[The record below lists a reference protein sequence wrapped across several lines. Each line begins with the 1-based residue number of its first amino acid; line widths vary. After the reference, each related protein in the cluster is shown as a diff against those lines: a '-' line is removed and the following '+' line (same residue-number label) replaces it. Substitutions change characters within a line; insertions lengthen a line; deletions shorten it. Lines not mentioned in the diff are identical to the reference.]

1 MLQSMTLFD
10 EVKSNGRHDNGPFG
24 SRPVKIEDF
33 PSSWKESRFGELVVS
48 SRYGT
53 SQASSEEGV
62 PMLGMGNIG
71 DLGLDLSELSYVDPE
86 EIDLEKYR
94 LEEGDLLF
102 NRTNSPGLVGKTALF
117 DLDFE
122 CVCASYLVQF
132 KLDTNQI
139 DPKYAHYFFQTAA
152 AHRQLRALTTR
163 GVSQANINPSHL
175 ERDLR
180 VVHPPLE
187 KQNQIIETIDSWDRA
202 IEQVDALIERKQ
214 ERLHGLR
221 QRLLT
226 GEVRFPEFSEPWRE
240 TTLGEYFQYFSN
252 RNGDEHDV
260 PVLSCSKIHDI
271 IPQSE
276 KFEQRV
282 ASKDTS
288 SYKVVERGN
297 LVYDPMLLWDASIG
311 FVDCVEQGVVSPAY
325 YTFKFDEE
333 NGDRTFFRHLLATHW
348 VKYQYKAISQG
359 TNTRRRKAPRDAF
372 LGIEVEMPSLREQQK
387 IAEVMR
393 AAEAEIDKLTQKRD
407 ALEQQK
413 KGLMQCLLTGVV
425 RTI

>member
-1 MLQSMTLFD
+1 
-10 EVKSNGRHDNGPFG
+10 
-24 SRPVKIEDF
+24 
-33 PSSWKESRFGELVVS
+33 
-48 SRYGT
+48 
-53 SQASSEEGV
+53 
-62 PMLGMGNIG
+62 
-71 DLGLDLSELSYVDPE
+71 
-86 EIDLEKYR
+86 
-94 LEEGDLLF
+94 
-102 NRTNSPGLVGKTALF
+102 
-117 DLDFE
+117 
-122 CVCASYLVQF
+122 
-132 KLDTNQI
+132 
-139 DPKYAHYFFQTAA
+139 
-152 AHRQLRALTTR
+152 
-163 GVSQANINPSHL
+163 
-175 ERDLR
+175 
-180 VVHPPLE
+180 
-187 KQNQIIETIDSWDRA
+187 
-202 IEQVDALIERKQ
+202 
-214 ERLHGLR
+214 
-221 QRLLT
+221 
-226 GEVRFPEFSEPWRE
+226 VRFPEFSEPWRE

-413 KGLMQCLLTGVV
+413 KGLMQCLLTGAV